1 MMCDMETEES
11 LKLQK
16 LCRENKITIA
26 KDYKSKKVQVF
37 SLPELNMIGILPNN
51 YNYNDVLTF
60 INLKKSQK
68 YESNIK

>member
-1 MMCDMETEES
+1 MCDMETEES

-26 KDYKSKKVQVF
+26 KDYKSKEVQVF
-37 SLPELNMIGILPNN
+37 SLPELNKIGTLPNN

-60 INLKKSQK
+60 INKRNQK
-68 YESNIK
+68 YESNVK